1 MLDPTAIPPVPAH
14 VDRPVILSYGLG
26 VDSTAILLR
35 WLSEPASRDF
45 PLSHLTVVVAHTG
58 DEWANTGALVT
69 EHILPRL
76 RAAGVRLVQ
85 VARRGPSLA
94 RDGVVVLDDSRA
106 PRTLYSQGTYKL
118 SDEMFAAGTVP
129 QTGGTRICSIH
140 AKGEPNDLVI
150 AHLVGSRPYRHVLGF
165 ESGECRRADKDR
177 TYDTDQRHGEYPLIT
192 WKWDR
197 ADCLERIFAET
208 GQWWPKSACSFCPFS
223 LSNQEG
229 RARTLERFTTEP
241 EPACLALR
249 MEHTATALNPRQGL
263 LPTARLID
271 LARGF
276 PSMGATLERFA
287 AQVADAEHALYRVRR
302 VWPPKREA
310 PARAGRAAR
319 AVEIMAT
326 GSRGRMRAQ
335 LAATA
340 FEHTVQVDMSDA
352 DHPRAWVQ
360 RRSSVAGPGAEEFYT
375 TAPATAR
382 HKVGRTFPR
391 AWADQA
397 QQALF

>member
-1 MLDPTAIPPVPAH
+1 MLEPTAIPPVPAH

-35 WLSEPASRDF
+35 WLSEPDSRDF
-45 PLSHLTVVVAHTG
+45 PLDHLTVVVAHTG
-58 DEWANTGALVT
+58 DEWANTGTLVT

-94 RDGVVVLDDSRA
+94 RDGVIVLDDSRA
-106 PRTLYSQGTYKL
+106 PHTLHSKGMYKL

-129 QTGGTRICSIH
+129 QTGGTRMCSIH

-165 ESGECRRADKDR
+165 ESGECRRATKDR
-177 TYDTDQRHGEYPLIT
+177 TYDTDQRRGEYPLIT
-192 WKWDR
+192 WNWDR
-197 ADCLERIFAET
+197 TDCLERIFAET

-223 LSNQEG
+223 LSNRES
-229 RARTLERFTTEP
+229 RAHTLERFTTEP

-263 LPTARLID
+263 LPTTRLID

-276 PSMGATLERFA
+276 PGMGATLERFA
-287 AQVADAEHALYRVRR
+287 AQVADTEHALYRVRR
-302 VWPPKREA
+302 VWPPKRGA
-310 PARAGRAAR
+310 PTRAGRAAR
-319 AVEIMAT
+319 AVEIVAT
-326 GSRGRMRAQ
+326 GSREQMREQ

-340 FEHTVQVDMSDA
+340 VARDTVVDVSDA
-352 DHPRAWVQ
+352 DHPRVWVQ
-360 RRSSVAGPGAEEFYT
+360 RRSSGNGPGAEEFYVA
-375 TAPATAR
+375 APATAH

-391 AWADQA
+391 AWAA
-397 QQALF
+397 ESQQALF